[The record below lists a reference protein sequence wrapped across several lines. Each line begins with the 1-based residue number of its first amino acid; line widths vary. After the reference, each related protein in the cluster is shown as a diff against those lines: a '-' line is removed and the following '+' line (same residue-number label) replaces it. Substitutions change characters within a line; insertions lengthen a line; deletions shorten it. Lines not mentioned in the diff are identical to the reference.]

1 MRGRIVGLREKLWL
15 AAGIVAVLL
24 MAQATPAGATPLV
37 GRLGIMGSLSLVH
50 LTQIDFAPPATG
62 LGDFV
67 VGVATD
73 SFAPL
78 LFTAGN
84 IQDLDLSVTP
94 IGVPISVPNFMTFQ
108 ADPVSSFELTA
119 IVPGSFSSAACS
131 DAPAVGQTCTPDGS
145 LYEFVNTAG
154 GATVSFSVIGNAIN
168 GADSTPFTG
177 LFTAQI
183 AGTNYQSFL
192 APLGD
197 DGAVQAT
204 FSADFLAV
212 PEPGTALLVAMGSL
226 VGALGARRRVR
237 TA

>member
-1 MRGRIVGLREKLWL
+1 
-15 AAGIVAVLL
+15 
-24 MAQATPAGATPLV
+24 MAQPTPAGATPLV
-37 GRLGIMGSLSLVH
+37 GRAGIMGSLTLVG
-50 LTQIDFAPPATG
+50 LTQIDFDPPATG

-67 VGVATD
+67 IGVATD
-73 SFAPL
+73 SFAGL

-94 IGVPISVPNFMTFQ
+94 VGVPVSVPNFMTFQ

-119 IVPGSFSSAACS
+119 IVPGSFSSASCF

-145 LYEFVNTAG
+145 LYEFVNNAAG
-154 GATVSFSVIGNAIN
+154 TTVSFSVVGNAIN

-177 LFTAQI
+177 IFTAQI
-183 AGTNYQSFL
+183 AGTNYQSI
-192 APLGD
+192 LGTLGN

-212 PEPGTALLVAMGSL
+212 PEPGTAMLVAAGAL
-226 VGALGARRRVR
+226 VGAVRARRRVR